1 LLVGV
6 VLSTLV
12 FGTAVWRDTVAAQ
25 VQSGRIPV
33 RSLAGVLAQIAWH
46 LVGLVAAGV
55 VAWRYR
61 DRARDRRT
69 LTAAV
74 AVALA
79 TLATLFSVWKRGT
92 SLNTLVA
99 PEVMLVVVAVAGCAL
114 AFEGRRRGAAALAAA
129 GIAFAVVQGISLIA
143 VHSVRSGHPFLRPGS
158 APSYGITLSAAELD
172 AAVAVA
178 RRCPPGVPY
187 SSIPMIAFIADRSLP
202 GDQADRY
209 LVDHAPVLKSARA
222 AIAADRARCPAR
234 GPVTH

>member
-1 LLVGV
+1 
-6 VLSTLV
+6 
-12 FGTAVWRDTVAAQ
+12 VWRDTVAAQ

-46 LVGLVAAGV
+46 LVGLVAAGF

-61 DRARDRRT
+61 DRARDRAT
-69 LTAAV
+69 LIAAV

-129 GIAFAVVQGISLIA
+129 GIAFAVVQGVSLIA
-143 VHSVRSGHPFLRPGS
+143 VHSVREGHPFLRPGS

-222 AIAADRARCPAR
+222 AIAADRARCPAH